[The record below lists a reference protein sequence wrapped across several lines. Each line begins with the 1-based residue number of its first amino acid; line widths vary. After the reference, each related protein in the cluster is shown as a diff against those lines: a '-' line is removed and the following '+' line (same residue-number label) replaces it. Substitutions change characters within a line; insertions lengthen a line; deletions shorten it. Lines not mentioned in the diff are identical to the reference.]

1 MNSTGYGGWRK
12 QLPLIALLSVLLLFG
27 LYDSLFIGK
36 YALTPAEV
44 NDMLL
49 GSGSGLKREVFW
61 TLRLPRSLMAVLAGA
76 GLGISGCVYQII
88 FKNPL
93 ATPDIIGVSSG
104 ANLGTAAAIVLLGY
118 NMTGI
123 SVLSFAG
130 ALGAALLVIFLVRL
144 TGRGGSASFILAGIA
159 ARAAAEAVIML
170 LKVYADPERELAA
183 LEYWSMGSLKN
194 ITDEKLLAVCP
205 FLLVG
210 FVGLVLFRRQISL
223 LGLEEAEA
231 KSLGL
236 PVGPVRLLVIGCAT
250 LIVAS
255 IISVT
260 GLIGFIGLLAPHIAR
275 LILKRNG
282 FFTAIVSSLIGALV
296 LLAADCVSRMSV
308 NAELPISIYTSLVG
322 VPLLIFYMVK
332 RKEREDG

>member
-1 MNSTGYGGWRK
+1 MNGTPNRK
-12 QLPLIALLSVLLLFG
+12 KGNRLLLLVSLSTLILLG
-27 LYDSLFIGK
+27 LYASLFIGK
-36 YALTPAEV
+36 YTLAPADV
-44 NDMLL
+44 NRMLL
-49 GSGSGLKREVFW
+49 GSGTGVMRDVFW

-104 ANLGTAAAIVLLGY
+104 ANLGTAAAIVLWGY
-118 NMTGI
+118 NMVGL
-123 SVLSFAG
+123 SVSAFLG
-130 ALGAALLVIFLVRL
+130 ALGAALLVIFLVRA
-144 TGRGGSASFILAGIA
+144 TGRSGSASFVLAGIA

-194 ITDEKLLAVCP
+194 ITDDKLLAVCP
-205 FLLVG
+205 FF
-210 FVGLVLFRRQISL
+210 FVGLAGLILFRRQITL
-223 LGLEEAEA
+223 LGLDELEA
-231 KSLGL
+231 KALGL

-250 LIVAS
+250 LMVAS

-275 LILKRNG
+275 LMLKRNG
-282 FFTAIVSSLIGALV
+282 FFTAVISGLVGALV
-296 LLAADCVSRMSV
+296 LLAADCASRLSP

-322 VPLLIFYMVK
+322 VPLLIFYMIK
-332 RKEREDG
+332 RKEQANG

>member
-1 MNSTGYGGWRK
+1 MNGTRHGRQRRPMPITVLLS
-12 QLPLIALLSVLLLFG
+12 ALLLLG
-27 LYDSLFIGK
+27 LYTSLFIGK
-36 YALTPAEV
+36 FKLTPAEV
-44 NDMLL
+44 HDILL
-49 GSGSGLKREVFW
+49 GGGAGLKREVFW
-61 TLRLPRSLMAVLAGA
+61 TLRLPRSFMAVLAGA
-76 GLGISGCVYQII
+76 GLGLAGCVYQII

-104 ANLGTAAAIVLLGY
+104 ANLGTAVAIVLLGY
-118 NMTGI
+118 NMAGI

-130 ALGAALLVIFLVRL
+130 ALSTALFVILLVRL
-144 TGRGGSASFILAGIA
+144 AGRDGNSGFILAGIA
-159 ARAAAEAVIML
+159 ARATADSLIML

-194 ITDEKLLAVCP
+194 ITHEKLLSVCP
-205 FLLVG
+205 FFFAGMIGLILL
-210 FVGLVLFRRQISL
+210 RRQITL
-223 LGLEEAEA
+223 LGLEEEEA

-255 IISVT
+255 VISVT
-260 GLIGFIGLLAPHIAR
+260 GLIAFIGLLAPHIAR

-282 FFTAIVSSLIGALV
+282 FFTAILSGLIGALV
-296 LLAADCVSRMSV
+296 LLTADCVSRLSE

-322 VPLLIFYMVK
+322 VPLLIYYMVK
-332 RKEREDG
+332 RRRQ